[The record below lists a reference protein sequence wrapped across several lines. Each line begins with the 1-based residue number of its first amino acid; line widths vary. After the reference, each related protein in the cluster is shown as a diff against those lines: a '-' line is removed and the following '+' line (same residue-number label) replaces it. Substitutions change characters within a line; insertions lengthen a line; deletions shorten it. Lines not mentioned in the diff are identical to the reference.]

1 MDSSDGRGRRRKPVE
16 RLGEDE
22 ISTPVTRLRRSAS
35 VSKSPAT
42 RGRKRPLEDATEN
55 EAKKAKY
62 SHENDEEEKYE
73 EILSL
78 SGDPSKSTQKT
89 ISEAFS
95 ATRMPGSK
103 NSTDSLLRQIL
114 ARLELLRQQHKQTER
129 QIQYIIDESSSDP
142 DMFIV
147 QQAKLSQ
154 TETEN
159 NASMSGELMVNLR
172 AISKLLQRD

>member
-1 MDSSDGRGRRRKPVE
+1 
-16 RLGEDE
+16 
-22 ISTPVTRLRRSAS
+22 
-35 VSKSPAT
+35 
-42 RGRKRPLEDATEN
+42 
-55 EAKKAKY
+55 
-62 SHENDEEEKYE
+62 
-73 EILSL
+73 
-78 SGDPSKSTQKT
+78 
-89 ISEAFS
+89 
-95 ATRMPGSK
+95 MPGSK